1 MVVVPYAD
9 RCMYIMYVYQALSG
23 ADAVVVVVVVV
34 VSLSAS
40 TSLSASALWSASW
53 SLSTEHKKNRVV
65 VVDGL
70 VVAVVVAVVIVLSLW
85 LLRFLL
91 LWLWLLLKYGNHYNS
106 TRCEPCTL
114 QYSSWRSAASIFT
127 TTFRLSGWP
136 TATVE
141 REGCLAV
148 QWCVQ
153 IVTALHIH
161 AMCSC

>member
-1 MVVVPYAD
+1 
-9 RCMYIMYVYQALSG
+9 
-23 ADAVVVVVVVV
+23 
-34 VSLSAS
+34 
-40 TSLSASALWSASW
+40 
-53 SLSTEHKKNRVV
+53 
-65 VVDGL
+65 
-70 VVAVVVAVVIVLSLW
+70 
-85 LLRFLL
+85 
-91 LWLWLLLKYGNHYNS
+91 
-106 TRCEPCTL
+106 L